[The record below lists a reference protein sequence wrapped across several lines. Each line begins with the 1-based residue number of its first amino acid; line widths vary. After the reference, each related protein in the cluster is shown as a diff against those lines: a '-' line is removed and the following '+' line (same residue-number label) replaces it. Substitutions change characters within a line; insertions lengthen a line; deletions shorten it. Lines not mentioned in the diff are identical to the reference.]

1 MRNLFL
7 IGMMGSWKST
17 VGRKLADVMKMEFI
31 DTDDAIEEITE
42 MRISDIFHEFGEEKF
57 REMETAFFKEKSKQP
72 GQVFSTGGGIVL
84 DVINREILKNES
96 GPPPPVNLSV
106 EKKNG
111 LTLLKLI
118 EKNLI
123 LSAHDVSLGGII
135 VTIAEMCIDG
145 KIGAKIEKKNMK
157 NNKSLNSYLFGE
169 DQGRYIIEIEN
180 KNLKL
185 VNYILKNNK
194 VYSEIIGKT
203 QKKSLEL
210 QDTFDISVSDLLKI
224 NSKWID
230 EYIK

>member
-1 MRNLFL
+1 
-7 IGMMGSWKST
+7 
-17 VGRKLADVMKMEFI
+17 
-31 DTDDAIEEITE
+31 
-42 MRISDIFHEFGEEKF
+42 
-57 REMETAFFKEKSKQP
+57 
-72 GQVFSTGGGIVL
+72 
-84 DVINREILKNES
+84 
-96 GPPPPVNLSV
+96 
-106 EKKNG
+106 
-111 LTLLKLI
+111 
-118 EKNLI
+118 
-123 LSAHDVSLGGII
+123 
-135 VTIAEMCIDG
+135 MCIDG